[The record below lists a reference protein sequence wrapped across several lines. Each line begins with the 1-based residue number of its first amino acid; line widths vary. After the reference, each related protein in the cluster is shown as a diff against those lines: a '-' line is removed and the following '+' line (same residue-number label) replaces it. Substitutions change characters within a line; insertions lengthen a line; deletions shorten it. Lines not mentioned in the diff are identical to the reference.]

1 MSPLVASVL
10 KPKYNRIFCWKTSI
24 KTKTRFNMEN
34 SKGAFEYAF
43 DFRPSSFRVFRRFF
57 VSVRNH
63 FIPHSG
69 NDYHPHIL
77 SHRMMALLATLVVT
91 IKVTGIALG
100 VLLPVERIYASD
112 ITVEHVVSLA
122 NVSRAENE
130 LSALEL
136 NSVLSRAAQAKA
148 DDMMLKQYFSH
159 NTPEGYA
166 PWKFI
171 KDAGYS
177 YIAAGE
183 NLAIDFHDA
192 ETMQSAWMN
201 SPGHRANILNK
212 NFQEIGVG
220 IASGFF
226 EGKKSTIVVQMFGTP
241 IAQQVALAVNPTI
254 LQNVI
259 DGTKP
264 VAAPPEITQAKKAS
278 QPVIL
283 QTNHS
288 VSGDAIRITVATDDT
303 PVKVMAQYGDK
314 AIMLD
319 PIAKT
324 AWFGLIPVASLGQN
338 ANLVVTAYDING
350 VSSSQEVLQTSPIVN
365 DPSGKAGSVGGVNV
379 TFLGKI
385 FNPQI
390 LEQNIFWGI
399 TLLLLISLLIGIA
412 VERKVQHVGMIAN
425 ASFVAMLACIFTM
438 S

>member
-1 MSPLVASVL
+1 MDRA
-10 KPKYNRIFCWKTSI
+10 N
-24 KTKTRFNMEN
+24 
-34 SKGAFEYAF
+34 GAFEYVI
-43 DFRPSSFRVFRRFF
+43 DFRPSSFRTIRRFF
-57 VSVRNH
+57 VYLHDQFV
-63 FIPHSG
+63 PHSR

-77 SHRMMALLATLVVT
+77 SHRMMALLSTLLVT
-91 IKVTGIALG
+91 VKISSVAFGL
-100 VLLPVERIYASD
+100 LLPVHQIAASD
-112 ITVEHVVSLA
+112 ITIDHVVSLA
-122 NVSRAENE
+122 NDSRTEHD
-130 LSALEL
+130 LPALEL
-136 NSVLSRAAQAKA
+136 NSLLSKAAQAKA

-159 NTPEGYA
+159 TTPEGYA

-171 KDAGYS
+171 KDTGYS

-226 EGKKSTIVVQMFGTP
+226 EGKKSTVVVQMFGTP

-254 LQNVI
+254 LQNII
-259 DGTKP
+259 DKTAPVGLPANTKLP
-264 VAAPPEITQAKKAS
+264 TQVNG
-278 QPVIL
+278 PLIL

-288 VSGDAIRITVATDDT
+288 ISGDTIRVTVSTNES

-314 AIMLD
+314 TILLD

-324 AWFGLIPVASLGQN
+324 AWLGVVPLAGLGQN

-350 VSSSQEVLQTSPIVN
+350 VSTSESILQTTPVVN
-365 DPSGKAGSVGGVNV
+365 EPSSRSGTVEGVNV

-385 FNPQI
+385 FNPQV
-390 LEQNIFWGI
+390 LEQNIFWGVI
-399 TLLLLISLLIGIA
+399 LFILISLLIGIA
-412 VERKVQHVGMIAN
+412 VEHRVQHVNMIAN

-438 S
+438 T